1 MSEVLETIIIDPA
14 LVVVSDRLRDIDRA
28 WVEAI
33 AASIKQKGQDT
44 PIKVRRGADD
54 RFYLVAGAHRHAAC
68 LTSGI
73 EIRAEVISC
82 SDLEA
87 RLIEIDENLF
97 RRELGALDRA
107 VFLAERQTVYLAMHP
122 ETKAGTAGGK
132 ARHGAATDILSF
144 ADATAAR
151 VNLSSR
157 TIQRSVAIAARIP
170 ADVRARLV
178 GTRFA
183 DRQVDLLYLAELDEA
198 MQRKAV
204 ALVTGGGAKTLKD
217 AVAVVNGTAVPASSP
232 EDRQF
237 EALMNAWKGAKAPG
251 VKARF
256 LDRLRELGEIA
267 DTVDVAA

>member
-1 MSEVLETIIIDPA
+1 MSEVVETIVIDPA

-44 PIKVRRGADD
+44 PIKVRRGTDD
-54 RFYLVAGAHRHAAC
+54 RLYLVAGAHRHAAC
-68 LTSGI
+68 LISGLQ
-73 EIRAEVISC
+73 IRAEVIAC
-82 SDLEA
+82 DDLEA

-107 VFLAERQTVYLAMHP
+107 VFLAERQSVYLAMHP

-132 ARHGAATDILSF
+132 ARQGTATDILSF

-157 TIQRSVAIAARIP
+157 TIQRSVAIAAKIP

-178 GTRFA
+178 GTSIA
-183 DRQVDLLYLAELDEA
+183 DRQVDLLFLAELDAE

-204 ALVTGGGAKTLKD
+204 ALVTGGGAKTLKA
-217 AVAVVNGTAVPASSP
+217 AVAIVDGSAVPDKSP
-232 EDRQF
+232 EDRQLD
-237 EALMNAWKGAKAPG
+237 ALMASWGKASSS
-251 VKARF
+251 ARAQF
-256 LDRLRELGEIA
+256 LAHLREIGDLDA
-267 DTVDVAA
+267 DLSQAA